1 MRRGRSRSGSCRGQS
16 GPQAGADLRTETIK
30 THLFFIAWKF
40 DTWPPRQG
48 IHVQD
53 VHGCPRKHI
62 FCTICL
68 RKLIIKLA
76 FCSHKVGEPPGHHD
90 IVPSQGGLCRAAR
103 DAVSRVRKAGKKRHN
118 NSNENYIFRCN

>member
-1 MRRGRSRSGSCRGQS
+1 MTRKDDEEGSVEVWELPGPVRPTGRG
-16 GPQAGADLRTETIK
+16 GPETTRNYLK

-53 VHGCPRKHI
+53 VHGCPRKTY

-76 FCSHKVGEPPGHHD
+76 FCSHEIREPSGHHD
-90 IVPSQGGLCRAAR
+90 VVSAQGGLGRAAS
-103 DAVSRVRKAGKKRHN
+103 DAVSRVRKAGKRKTQQ
-118 NSNENYIFRCN
+118 FK